1 MDYLLAALASFFAGT
16 VDAIVGGG
24 GLILLPSLFALF
36 PGQAPATLFG
46 SNKGASVWGTSMAAW
61 QYTRR
66 VELPWR
72 VIVPAAVAALGG
84 SWIGAWHV
92 TQVDPTFLRR
102 LMPFVL
108 AAVLLYSLA
117 KKDLGREHQPLAS
130 VARARWIACGIGVLI
145 GWYDG
150 FFGPG
155 TGSFFIFAL
164 VRLLGFDFLHASAAA
179 KLLNVA
185 TNLAALT
192 LFSLS
197 GHVIWPLALTMA
209 VANVA
214 GSLLGVRLALKHGT
228 GFVRQ
233 VFIVVVGSL
242 ILKTAYDAF
251 LR

>member
-1 MDYLLAALASFFAGT
+1 MDYLLAALASFCAGT

-36 PGQAPATLFG
+36 PGQPPATLFG

-72 VIVPAAVAALGG
+72 VIGPAALAALGG
-84 SWIGAWHV
+84 GWVGAWHV

-130 VARARWIACGIGVLI
+130 ASRARWIACGIGAVI

-185 TNLAALT
+185 TNSAALT

-214 GSLLGVRLALKHGT
+214 GSLLGVKLALRHGS

-251 LR
+251 WR